1 MLILH
6 RRVLDVLSLGDDE
19 AASLGVNVARARLT
33 IVVAAT
39 LGTAAA
45 VVGERAD
52 RVRRDHRPAHDPA
65 PRLDELP
72 RRDPALALAGAG
84 FLVLADV
91 LARTILSPAELPI
104 GVVTAFFGAPF
115 FAVVLRTLE
124 GDAVIETRDLWVRF
138 GPVAA
143 VRGLSLRAESGGWTA
158 LIGPNGAGKTSALR
172 ALAGLVPFDGE
183 IRIEEQ
189 DVRRLGRRALAR
201 LVAFV
206 PQKPETPP
214 ELTVAEYVLLGRTP
228 HISYLGGEGRRD
240 RDAAARALRRLDLEE
255 FAQRPLGSLSG
266 GELQRAVLARALAQE
281 ARVLLLDEPTTSLDL
296 GRQQLV
302 LELVDELRQD
312 GLTVVTTLHDLT
324 LAGQYAE
331 HVVLLDG
338 GSVVAEGAAA
348 EVLSAPNLA
357 AHYGANVRVIEDEHG
372 VFVVPV
378 ALAAPVAGLGAC
390 DRRLRDLAGVA
401 DGARSPPMRN

>member
-1 MLILH
+1 MTSAICLPYIAVSSTVIFLH

-19 AASLGVNVARARLT
+19 AASLGINVARARLT

-45 VVGERAD
+45 VSVSGLIAFVGIIVPHMIRLLVSTSYRALI
-52 RVRRDHRPAHDPA
+52 P
-65 PRLDELP
+65 LSL
-72 RRDPALALAGAG
+72 LGGAG

-91 LARTILSPAELPI
+91 LARTVVAPASGTDRRDH
-104 GVVTAFFGAPF
+104 GVPRRA
-115 FAVVLRTLE
+115 VLRARPAHVE
-124 GDAVIETRDLWVRF
+124 VDAVIAVDDLWVRF

-143 VRGLSLRAESGGWTA
+143 VRGVSFATESGGWTA

-172 ALAGLVPFDGE
+172 ALAGLVRFDGDV
-183 IRIEEQ
+183 RVEEQ

-228 HISYLGGEGRRD
+228 HISYLGGEGKRD
-240 RDAAARALRRLDLEE
+240 RDAAARALRRLDLAE
-255 FAQRPLGSLSG
+255 FAQRSLGSLSG
-266 GELQRAVLARALAQE
+266 GELQRTVLARALAQE

-338 GSVVAEGAAA
+338 GAVVAEGAAA
-348 EVLSAPNLA
+348 DVLSAPNVA
-357 AHYGANVRVIEDEHG
+357 AHYGANVRVIEDESG

-378 ALAAPVAGLGAC
+378 
-390 DRRLRDLAGVA
+390 RR
-401 DGARSPPMRN
+401 